1 MSAHSRKKPYY
12 DKANSFV
19 IFADLEM
26 VDTIDK
32 LDEILY
38 FLSEI
43 NNNIPTFILGKYNNN
58 IDKIQSLSSEYMN
71 KHLKKFNLK
80 CCYDEICTE
89 QIKSFNDIIE
99 INLKKCLES
108 GKGKKNKKERD
119 QDQAKSGC
127 IVF

>member
-1 MSAHSRKKPYY
+1 M
-12 DKANSFV
+12 
-19 IFADLEM
+19 
-26 VDTIDK
+26 
-32 LDEILY
+32 
-38 FLSEI
+38 
-43 NNNIPTFILGKYNNN
+43 NI
-58 IDKIQSLSSEYMN
+58 
-71 KHLKKFNLK
+71 HLKKFNLK